1 MSLRPR
7 LLLPVLFALFCLC
20 FFFVC
25 ILFLMLFFFVDGL
38 FFLVIRHPLRKS
50 RGAIICDQ
58 FGGDGQRLT
67 RQGHDHLLTVWKN
80 FSTAGYMEPSRYP
93 VALYRPRDRPSLGP
107 RWVRGPAYPGH
118 PSGRWDDPPEPTAP
132 RSYVTRATPVS
143 RALHA
148 PQPTVYRVW
157 NGHSTFNAPSCC

>member
-1 MSLRPR
+1 MCKRLGSLHGTPPCLKCHLYYSAQNDFPLAKR
-7 LLLPVLFALFCLC
+7 LWSENITLKITGLRIFYLLA
-20 FFFVC
+20 
-25 ILFLMLFFFVDGL
+25 
-38 FFLVIRHPLRKS
+38 
-50 RGAIICDQ
+50 
-58 FGGDGQRLT
+58 
-67 RQGHDHLLTVWKN
+67 VWKN

-143 RALHA
+143 RVLHA

>member
-1 MSLRPR
+1 MVNYAPRRSNNFPDMTHSTFSVTNSDIIAAAAQTGMSKLR
-7 LLLPVLFALFCLC
+7 
-20 FFFVC
+20 
-25 ILFLMLFFFVDGL
+25 
-38 FFLVIRHPLRKS
+38 RKYYFKNF
-50 RGAIICDQ
+50 R
-58 FGGDGQRLT
+58 FGIF
-67 RQGHDHLLTVWKN
+67 HLLTIWKI
-80 FSTAGYMEPSRYP
+80 FRSAGYMVPFRYP
-93 VALYRPRDRPSLGP
+93 VVLYRPRDRPSLGP

-143 RALHA
+143 RVLHA